1 MTFVN
6 KKAFESLR
14 KTKPFLKWAG
24 GKTQLLSH
32 FQHYYPNE
40 LKQGKITTYIE
51 PFLGSGAVFLD
62 IIQHYPIKKIYLN
75 DINKELI
82 LSYHVLKQTPD
93 LLIEQLNKL
102 QQLFEYLEESA
113 REQFF
118 YQMRLNFN
126 QQRLNINYANFA
138 ENWIERA
145 AQLIFL
151 NKTCFNGL
159 FRLNAKGEFNVP
171 FGHYKKP
178 CIVDSENL
186 KHVSQL
192 LQQVELFCGH
202 YQHCLNLADKH
213 SFIYFDPPYRPLSK
227 TAHFTCYTG
236 IPFDDKEQQ
245 RLAQF
250 FNVLH
255 QNTGAKLMLSNSDPK
270 NIDIN
275 DHFFDILYQNH
286 NIQRI
291 PAKRMINSVGKKRGI
306 INEILVMNY
315 RL

>member
-6 KKAFESLR
+6 KKASEVL
-14 KTKPFLKWAG
+14 KKAKPFLKWAG

-32 FQHYYPNE
+32 FQQYYPHE
-40 LKQGKITTYIE
+40 LKQGKLTTYIE

-75 DINKELI
+75 DFNKELI
-82 LSYHVLKQTPD
+82 LSYQVLKQTPNV
-93 LLIEQLNKL
+93 LIEHLYKL
-102 QQLFEYLEESA
+102 QQVFDSLNESG

-118 YQMRLNFN
+118 YQMRFNFN
-126 QQRLNINYANFA
+126 QQRLMINYANFA
-138 ENWIERA
+138 ENWIEHA

-159 FRLNAKGEFNVP
+159 FRLNSKGEFNVP

-178 CIVDSENL
+178 RIVDSENL
-186 KHVSQL
+186 IHVSQL
-192 LQQVELFCGH
+192 LQKVELHCGH
-202 YQHCLNLADKH
+202 YQHCLNFADKH

-227 TAHFTCYTG
+227 TANFTCYTG
-236 IPFDDKEQQ
+236 TPFDDKEQQ
-245 RLAQF
+245 QLAHF

-275 DHFFDILYQNH
+275 DHFFDFLYQNH
-286 NIQRI
+286 SIQRI
-291 PAKRMINSVGKKRGI
+291 PAKRMINSVGQKRGN